1 MKIGNP
7 ADKAPPVA
15 PGRTAPGDGGKPAS
29 SVAPTAPAT
38 TDPSTTVALSHAAA
52 ELMAG
57 ESVNGDFD
65 TEKVSRIA
73 QAISQGKYEI
83 NAEVIA
89 DKLLSN
95 AKEVLG
101 NHQH

>member
-15 PGRTAPGDGGKPAS
+15 PGRTASGE
-29 SVAPTAPAT
+29 TAKATSPAT
-38 TDPSTTVALSHAAA
+38 TGSTDPSTTVALSHAAA
-52 ELMAG
+52 ELLAG
-57 ESVNGDFD
+57 ESSVNSDFD

-101 NHQH
+101 SRQH